1 MRGLVVIFADVNDH
15 VPAAG
20 GELAE
25 SAMGVLR
32 TSEMVWGVM
41 VGGLSSQVVYAS
53 QVVVMRSTYLM
64 SQIAVWSSQG
74 GLASQTSTEPAARPP
89 PVEPFGR
96 EVLGEGSEECKH
108 RYCARRR

>member
-32 TSEMVWGVM
+32 TSEMVWGIM
-41 VGGLSSQVVYAS
+41 VGGLSSQVVYAP
-53 QVVVMRSTYLM
+53 QVVVMRSTCLM
-64 SQIAVWSSQG
+64 FFF
-74 GLASQTSTEPAARPP
+74 T
-89 PVEPFGR
+89 
-96 EVLGEGSEECKH
+96 K
-108 RYCARRR
+108 RY